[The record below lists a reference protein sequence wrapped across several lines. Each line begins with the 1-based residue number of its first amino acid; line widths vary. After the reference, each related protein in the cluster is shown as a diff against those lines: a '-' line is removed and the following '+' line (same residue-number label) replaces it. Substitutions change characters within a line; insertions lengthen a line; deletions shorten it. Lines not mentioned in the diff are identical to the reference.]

1 MLIACAT
8 HSWAPPLTASWA
20 AKRAR
25 GDQPIVCQQVADDK
39 GKAAVG
45 AAVAAA
51 ALTAASVSGV
61 NGIFGVLDNTAD
73 ELADILGVEDV
84 PPVVASAV
92 RALSPLYTPLKA
104 VSPSC
109 TDALFPEFNEMLD
122 MNDCLLLPSRVFW
135 SKTGAQ
141 PITIQQTMTTS
152 EMWQVSTG
160 STVWGGGVVLQR
172 YLESLGTDWQG
183 KSVIELGTGTGLG
196 GVTAARLGASE
207 VLVTDRDA
215 AVLELAEANARA
227 NLPARV
233 AGAFRTGLLEWGP
246 APKDSSVPVEPAYT
260 RPWDVVIGADL
271 TYNRDAWP
279 VLVDTLQRLQA
290 PAILSASE
298 RRTDE
303 LKSLSAYLTER
314 GLSFELVS
322 SPMEDGYAA
331 NKIKIF
337 RIARP
342 PKPAAPAAPAPVG
355 PAAPADRVVSA
366 AVGRA
371 AMLAEARREAAEQAA
386 GAGAAAALPPQAA
399 RAPRSWRAIC
409 CAPRSTRRRAA
420 LVRRRRVAQAA
431 AHRLGVSRR
440 ALGRLR
446 PKGTPAPPASLLCA
460 ADGTESAVSAPK
472 SQRRPPAAASDLVVS
487 NEFAVQHRATPTRP
501 SGLAHVSLRFSL
513 YSTTL

>member
-8 HSWAPPLTASWA
+8 HSWTPPLTASWA

-172 YLESLGTDWQG
+172 YLESLGTDFWQG

-366 AVGRA
+366 PQSA
-371 AMLAEARREAAEQAA
+371 AQRMLAEARREAAEQAA
-386 GAGAAAALPPQAA
+386 GAGAAAASATPSGPSAKELAGDLL
-399 RAPRSWRAIC
+399 
-409 CAPRSTRRRAA
+409 RSTFNKAQGRPWYDVDASLKQQRIDWAYRV
-420 LVRRRRVAQAA
+420 VRSD
-431 AHRLGVSRR
+431 GYD
-440 ALGRLR
+440 
-446 PKGTPAPPASLLCA
+446 PKAPPAPPASLLCA

-472 SQRRPPAAASDLVVS
+472 SQKAAASS
-487 NEFAVQHRATPTRP
+487 
-501 SGLAHVSLRFSL
+501 RFGEPLS
-513 YSTTL
+513 